1 MADGRWLMA
10 DGCFAS
16 LLTFAHTLPG
26 HLMSAND
33 AVIVSAVR
41 SAVGRGKKDGSLANV
56 HPVDLSAEV
65 LTAAVSRAGV
75 APGDVDDVIWGCAM
89 PEASQGLNMA
99 RLSVLR
105 AGFPVEVPATTVN
118 RFCSSGLQTIAM
130 GAQAIMSGMAETV
143 IAGGI
148 EMMSQVPMSGYHTR
162 LNPAITESYIGMG
175 FTAERVAER
184 WKVSRADQDAWALG
198 SHEKAA
204 RAWQA
209 GRFSDQIVPI
219 EAERVNGNGTT
230 ERAAFAR
237 DELVRADTTAEK
249 LAKLQPAFKAGGTV
263 TAGNA
268 SPYSDG
274 AAALVLMKR
283 AKAEALGLRP
293 LARFVTFAAAGVE
306 PDVMGVG
313 PIKAVPKA
321 LRLAGMSLA
330 DMDLIEFNEAFASQ
344 ILASMREL
352 GVPEDRVNVNGG
364 AIALGHPLGA
374 TGAKLTTQLIH
385 ELQRRGGGRG
395 LVTMCVGGGMG
406 AAGIFEVAA

>member
-1 MADGRWLMA
+1 
-10 DGCFAS
+10 
-16 LLTFAHTLPG
+16 
-26 HLMSAND
+26 MSPND

-41 SAVGRGKKDGSLANV
+41 TAVARGKKDGSLANV

-65 LTAAVSRAGV
+65 LTAAVNRAGIK
-75 APGDVDDVIWGCAM
+75 PSDIDDVLWGCAM
-89 PEASQGLNMA
+89 PEASQGLNVA

-118 RFCSSGLQTIAM
+118 RFCSSGLQTVAM
-130 GAQAIMSGMAETV
+130 AAQAIMSGMAETV
-143 IAGGI
+143 VAGGV
-148 EMMSQVPMSGYHTR
+148 EMMSQVPMSGFHTR
-162 LNPAITESYIGMG
+162 LNPAMTESYIGMG

-184 WKVSRADQDAWALG
+184 WQVSRADQDAWALG

-209 GRFSDQIVPI
+209 GRFGDQIVPI
-219 EAERVNGNGTT
+219 RAERVNGQGTA
-230 ERAAFAR
+230 EQVEFCR
-237 DELVRADTTAEK
+237 DELVRTDTTPEK
-249 LAKLQPAFKAGGTV
+249 LAKLQPAFKVGGTV

-274 AAALVLMKR
+274 AAALVVMKR
-283 AKAEALGLRP
+283 ARADALGITP
-293 LARFVTFAAAGVE
+293 LARFVTFAAAGVA
-306 PDVMGVG
+306 PDIMGVG

-321 LRLAGMSLA
+321 LRLAGMSLS
-330 DMDLIEFNEAFASQ
+330 DIDLIEFNEAFASQ

-352 GVPEDRVNVNGG
+352 GMPEDRVNVNGG

-385 ELQRRGGGRG
+385 ELKRRGGGRG
-395 LVTMCVGGGMG
+395 LVTMRVGGGMG

>member
-1 MADGRWLMA
+1 
-10 DGCFAS
+10 
-16 LLTFAHTLPG
+16 
-26 HLMSAND
+26 MSPND

-41 SAVGRGKKDGSLANV
+41 TAVGRGKKDGSLANV

-65 LTAAVSRAGV
+65 LKAAVSRAGV
-75 APGDVDDVIWGCAM
+75 ASSAIDDVIWGCAM
-89 PEASQGLNMA
+89 PEASQGLNVA

-105 AGFPVEVPATTVN
+105 AGFPVDVPATTVN

-162 LNPAITESYIGMG
+162 LNPAMTESYIGMG
-175 FTAERVAER
+175 FTAERVAQR
-184 WKVSRADQDAWALG
+184 WNVSRADQDAWALC
-198 SHEKAA
+198 SQEKAA

-209 GRFSDQIVPI
+209 DRFADQIVPI
-219 EAERVNGNGTT
+219 EVERTGGSGGT
-230 ERAAFAR
+230 ERTAFAR

-249 LAKLQPAFKAGGTV
+249 LAKLQPAFKVGGTV

-283 AKAEALGLRP
+283 SKADALGLKP
-293 LARFVTFAAAGVE
+293 IARFVTFAAAGVD
-306 PDVMGVG
+306 PDIMGVG

-330 DMDLIEFNEAFASQ
+330 DIDLIEFNEAFASQ
-344 ILASMREL
+344 IVASVRDLAM
-352 GVPEDRVNVNGG
+352 PEDRVNVNGG

-385 ELQRRGGGRG
+385 ELRRRGGGRG

-406 AAGIFEVAA
+406 AAGIFERM

>member
-1 MADGRWLMA
+1 
-10 DGCFAS
+10 
-16 LLTFAHTLPG
+16 
-26 HLMSAND
+26 MSAND

-41 SAVGRGKKDGSLANV
+41 TAVGRGKKDGSLANV

-65 LTAAVSRAGV
+65 LKAAVSRAGIESREI
-75 APGDVDDVIWGCAM
+75 DDVIWGCAM
-89 PEASQGLNMA
+89 PEASQGLNVA

-143 IAGGI
+143 VAGGI
-148 EMMSQVPMSGYHTR
+148 EMMSQVPMSGFHTR

-184 WKVSRADQDAWALG
+184 WGVNRADQDAWALG
-198 SHEKAA
+198 SQQKAA
-204 RAWQA
+204 RAWQD
-209 GRFSDQIVPI
+209 GRFDGQIVPV
-219 EAERVNGNGTT
+219 ET
-230 ERAAFAR
+230 ERAGPNGDVQRAPFVR
-237 DELVRADTTAEK
+237 DELVRVDTTADK
-249 LAKLQPAFKAGGTV
+249 LAKLPPAFKAGGTV

-274 AAALVLMKR
+274 AAALVLMQR
-283 AKAEALGLRP
+283 AKAEALGLKP
-293 LARFVTFAAAGVE
+293 LARFITFAAAGVE
-306 PDVMGVG
+306 PDVMGIG

-321 LRLAGMSLA
+321 LRRAGMSLA
-330 DMDLIEFNEAFASQ
+330 DIDLIEFNEAFASQ
-344 ILASMREL
+344 IVASMREL
-352 GVPEDRVNVNGG
+352 GMPEDRVNVNGG

-374 TGAKLTTQLIH
+374 TGAKLTTQLLH
-385 ELQRRGGGRG
+385 ELKRRGGGRG

>member
-1 MADGRWLMA
+1 
-10 DGCFAS
+10 
-16 LLTFAHTLPG
+16 
-26 HLMSAND
+26 MSAND

-65 LTAAVSRAGV
+65 LKAAVSRAGV

-118 RFCSSGLQTIAM
+118 RFCSSGLQTVAM

-184 WKVSRADQDAWALG
+184 WAVSRADQDAWALG
-198 SHEKAA
+198 SQEKAA

-209 GRFSDQIVPI
+209 GRFADQIVPI

-230 ERAAFAR
+230 ERTAFAR

-330 DMDLIEFNEAFASQ
+330 DIDLIEFNEAFASQ

-352 GVPEDRVNVNGG
+352 GMPEDRVNVNGG

>member
-1 MADGRWLMA
+1 MN
-10 DGCFAS
+10 
-16 LLTFAHTLPG
+16 P
-26 HLMSAND
+26 ND

-65 LTAAVSRAGV
+65 LKAAVSRAGV
-75 APGDVDDVIWGCAM
+75 APSEVDDVIWGCAM

-118 RFCSSGLQTIAM
+118 RFCSSGLQTVAM

-162 LNPAITESYIGMG
+162 LNPAIVESYIGMG

-184 WKVSRADQDAWALG
+184 WHVSRADQDAWALG

-204 RAWQA
+204 RASQA
-209 GRFSDQIVPI
+209 GRFADQIVPI
-219 EAERVNGNGTT
+219 DAERVHGNGTV
-230 ERAAFAR
+230 ERASFAQ

-274 AAALVLMKR
+274 AAALLLMKR
-283 AKAEALGLRP
+283 AKADALGLRP

-321 LRLAGMSLA
+321 LRLAGMSLS
-330 DMDLIEFNEAFASQ
+330 DIDLIEFNEAFASQ

-352 GVPEDRVNVNGG
+352 GMPEDRVNVNGG

-374 TGAKLTTQLIH
+374 TGAKLATQLIH